1 MSESVNPYSYSS
13 AVSQTTLDTVKLKH
27 GNTEDKTSLDMDDF
41 LNLMVV
47 SLQNQSIDNT
57 ADTSDMLNQMVQM
70 SVIQAISNIS
80 TIIED
85 SSTLT
90 YAASLVGKDVT
101 VGRWEGN
108 ELKEIEGTIMGT
120 GTLNGEQVI
129 FLEGDENA
137 YKLSEIMGIGK
148 LPEKIIAPG
157 TEVEEGDQPENNEQ
171 TQTPPADN
179 TQTPPVENP
188 NPPDESASTADQPEG
203 GSSAVNAPKPTADI
217 M

>member
-27 GNTEDKTSLDMDDF
+27 GNTVDKTSLDMDDF

-57 ADTSDMLNQMVQM
+57 ADTADMMNQMVQM

-80 TIIED
+80 TLIED
-85 SSTLT
+85 STSLT

-157 TEVEEGDQPENNEQ
+157 AEADEAENNEQ
-171 TQTPPADN
+171 AQTPSVDDAQPEN
-179 TQTPPVENP
+179 KPVDNP
-188 NPPDESASTADQPEG
+188 NAPGENAPAAGQPES
-203 GSSAVNAPKPTADI
+203 GSGAVNAPEPTADI

>member
-57 ADTSDMLNQMVQM
+57 ADTADMMNQMVQM

-80 TIIED
+80 TLIEQ

-148 LPEKIIAPG
+148 LPEKIVAPG
-157 TEVEEGDQPENNEQ
+157 TEADEAENNGQ
-171 TQTPPADN
+171 TQTPGVDNN
-179 TQTPPVENP
+179 TQPESKPVDNP
-188 NPPDESASTADQPEG
+188 NAPGENAPAADRPED
-203 GSSAVNAPKPTADI
+203 GSGAVNAPEPTADI